1 MPSLKRIKI
10 KFVFVLLGV
19 VGAWI
24 GCSDSPP
31 IAPRPAGK
39 ATCALCDF
47 LGDERYTIADGQS
60 IPESPDTT
68 QTEAEA
74 DSTQTEADSTQSA
87 AVSFADA
94 NLERAV
100 REALNRPQG
109 TLTVADLDTLTVLD
123 ASDRNIQSLVG
134 LEHATALRELYLR
147 LNEITDVQPLASLT
161 NLQSLSL
168 SGNEIVDIQPLAS
181 LTKLRKLSLW
191 GNAITDVQ
199 PLASLTKLQWLQLEN
214 NDIADVRPLA
224 SLTNLYWLG
233 VLDNALSEHAV
244 NQQLAALLEKGV
256 RIEAGIDRIHI
267 EVEER
272 EEEAEVEVRLFTGF
286 TDANLESAVRTALS
300 LPQGPLTAADLASL
314 TSLSAGGINI
324 VRLDGLEYATALHT
338 LHLHDN
344 AIRDVSPLASLTNLQ
359 RLWLYNNQIADVRPL
374 ASLTNLGRLWMED
387 NNVEDLSPLVGLP
400 LTWLQVENNPL
411 SSASINTHI
420 PAIIA
425 NGAPGATVDF

>member
-1 MPSLKRIKI
+1 M
-10 KFVFVLLGV
+10 
-19 VGAWI
+19 
-24 GCSDSPP
+24 
-31 IAPRPAGK
+31 
-39 ATCALCDF
+39 
-47 LGDERYTIADGQS
+47 
-60 IPESPDTT
+60 
-68 QTEAEA
+68 
-74 DSTQTEADSTQSA
+74 
-87 AVSFADA
+87 
-94 NLERAV
+94 
-100 REALNRPQG
+100 
-109 TLTVADLDTLTVLD
+109 
-123 ASDRNIQSLVG
+123 
-134 LEHATALRELYLR
+134 
-147 LNEITDVQPLASLT
+147 
-161 NLQSLSL
+161 
-168 SGNEIVDIQPLAS
+168 AS
-181 LTKLRKLSLW
+181 LTKLRKLALW

-214 NDIADVRPLA
+214 NDIADMRPLA

-256 RIEAGIDRIHI
+256 RIQAGIDRIHI

-286 TDANLESAVRTALS
+286 TDPNLGDAVRTALG
-300 LPQGPLTAADLASL
+300 LPQGTTLTAANLASL

-324 VRLDGLEYATALHT
+324 RSLEGLGYATALHT

-344 AIRDVSPLASLTNLQ
+344 AIRDVRPLASLTNLQ